1 MRVPLIFACAC
12 VLASCS
18 DSGNDSP
25 APPMVPPPSQPIA
38 DTSIIRGAVGGQPL
52 AMGSEE
58 VESELVA
65 LRDAAT
71 VLRTTDRYDN
81 RGNLSR
87 TVDCIG
93 DTCRLGGAS
102 FTAADL
108 DSSEVTFEAVMTHN
122 GLPVFQGARETDQ
135 ADGGI
140 ARTNVYGAWMANGA
154 FWLQSNRLRDADGTT
169 TAYEA
174 YGATLGDAT
183 GDRLTGS
190 GTATW
195 SGIMLGFNLAAT
207 EGYHGDAAITV
218 NFADADVDVAFTN
231 IHELFT
237 GAVQSDITFSDV
249 PMTPDG
255 FASGARPNNRIAA
268 NFYGVDHAEV
278 GGIFEHDDVLGA
290 FGAKKDE

>member
-1 MRVPLIFACAC
+1 
-12 VLASCS
+12 
-18 DSGNDSP
+18 
-25 APPMVPPPSQPIA
+25 
-38 DTSIIRGAVGGQPL
+38 
-52 AMGSEE
+52 
-58 VESELVA
+58 
-65 LRDAAT
+65 
-71 VLRTTDRYDN
+71 LRTTDRYDN

>member
-12 VLASCS
+12 ALASCS
-18 DSGNDSP
+18 DNGNDSP
-25 APPMVPPPSQPIA
+25 APPMDPPPSQPIA
-38 DTSIIRGAVGGQPL
+38 DTSIIRNAVGGQLL
-52 AMGSEE
+52 AIGSEE

-71 VLRTTDRYDN
+71 SLRTTDRYDN

-93 DTCRLGGAS
+93 GTCRLGGAS
-102 FTAADL
+102 FSATDL

-135 ADGGI
+135 ADGGVVRI
-140 ARTNVYGAWMANGA
+140 NVYGAWMDNGA
-154 FWLQSNRLRDADGTT
+154 FWLQSQRRRDADGTT
-169 TAYEA
+169 AAFEA
-174 YGATLGDAT
+174 YGATLGVAT
-183 GDRLTGS
+183 GERLTGS
-190 GTATW
+190 GIATW
-195 SGIMLGFNLAAT
+195 TGIMLGGNRAAS
-207 EGYHGDAAITV
+207 EGYHGDAEIAV
-218 NFADADVDVAFTN
+218 NFADANVDVAFTN

-237 GAVQSDITFSDV
+237 GAAQNDITFSDV

-268 NFYGVDHAEV
+268 TFYGVDHAEV
-278 GGIFEHDDVLGA
+278 GGTFEHDDVLGA
-290 FGAKKDE
+290 FGATKDE